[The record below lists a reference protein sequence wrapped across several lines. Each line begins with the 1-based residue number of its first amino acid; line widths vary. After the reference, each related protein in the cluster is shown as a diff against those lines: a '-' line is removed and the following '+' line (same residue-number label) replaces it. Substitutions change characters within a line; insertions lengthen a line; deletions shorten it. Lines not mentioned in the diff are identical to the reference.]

1 MPGKTLKID
10 NASFILTLD
19 GQRRIIKEGS
29 IVIEGQKITQVGKA
43 KDLTKAQADRVI
55 DARNMLVTPGFFN
68 GHMHISYAHAVR
80 GIFPDDV
87 KDRLLAVFHLQ
98 SVMTEEEEYYTSLLA
113 IVELLKNGTTCFLD
127 PGSTKFPDACMQA
140 YEDSGCRIILG
151 EGLTD
156 IKEARALPVYPTEVA
171 ISRTEATIKK
181 YDGRL
186 NGRVR
191 AWAMP
196 FSAFNCTPELLKASK
211 KLADEYG
218 VGMTLHHTSNPKT
231 RQTYLEKYGKLPTEY
246 LEEIGILGPNMLLAH
261 ALGLDDREVDCIART
276 GTGVVMCPSTSLKS
290 GAGTRENGKM
300 PEFLSKGVHVVLGSD
315 SVNSSNHLDIVRSM
329 YLAVCMYK
337 DARRDTS
344 LIFADQALEMGTIL
358 GAKAF
363 GLGDELGSIEVGK
376 KADLIL
382 FDTKRPEWASLINP
396 ITNLVYSA
404 DGRSIHTVIV
414 DGRIVVEGYKQSF
427 VDEGPLMEKVQEIG
441 ESLLAREG
449 VSYPQRW
456 PIV

>member
-10 NASFILTLD
+10 NARFILTLD

-87 KDRLLAVFHLQ
+87 KDRLLTVFHLQ

-231 RQTYLEKYGKLPTEY
+231 RQTYLEKHGKLPTEY

-382 FDTKRPEWASLINP
+382 FDTKRPEWTSLINP
-396 ITNLVYSA
+396 VTNLVYSA

-441 ESLLAREG
+441 ESILAREG

>member
-87 KDRLLAVFHLQ
+87 KDRLLTVFHLQ

-396 ITNLVYSA
+396 VTNLVYSA

>member
-87 KDRLLAVFHLQ
+87 KDRLLTVFHLQ

-231 RQTYLEKYGKLPTEY
+231 RQTYLEKHGKLPTEY

-382 FDTKRPEWASLINP
+382 FDTKRPEWTSLINP
-396 ITNLVYSA
+396 VTNLVYSA

>member
-10 NASFILTLD
+10 NARFILTLD
-19 GQRRIIKEGS
+19 GQRRIIKDGS
-29 IVIEGQKITQVGKA
+29 IVIEDQKIKEVGKA
-43 KDLTKAQADRVI
+43 KDLIKALADRVI

-87 KDRLLAVFHLQ
+87 KDRLLTVFHLQ

-113 IVELLKNGTTCFLD
+113 IIELLKNGTTCFLD

-156 IKEARALPVYPTEVA
+156 IKEARALPVYPTEEA

-231 RQTYLEKYGKLPTEY
+231 RQTYLEKHGKLPTEY

-300 PEFLSKGVHVVLGSD
+300 PEFLSKGVNVVLGSD

-329 YLAVCMYK
+329 YLAACMYK

-396 ITNLVYSA
+396 VTNLVYSA

>member
-1 MPGKTLKID
+1 MPSKILKID
-10 NASFILTLD
+10 NARFILTLD
-19 GQRRIIKEGS
+19 GQRRIIKDGS

-43 KDLTKAQADRVI
+43 KDLTKAPADRVI

-87 KDRLLAVFHLQ
+87 KDRLLTVFHLQ

-396 ITNLVYSA
+396 VTNLVYSA